1 MDDLSPKKLE
11 IAQMNRERLNELHYL
26 ALEKIDKMTRDNNTL
41 LKLLD
46 NLELYVRDVIIKT
59 NRSDSMTPDDT
70 SESMV
75 MVTPSPKKTG
85 LIRKG
90 RNWSLDLTPKTPES
104 PNILYR
110 HLGKPSYRDQ
120 FIQQTLTPSRKNKG
134 GKRGKNNR
142 KNKTMRKYS
151 KK

>member
-85 LIRKG
+85 LIRKS
-90 RNWSLDLTPKTPES
+90 RNWSLNLTPKTPEP

-110 HLGKPSYRDQ
+110 HLDKPSYRDQ
-120 FIQQTLTPSRKNKG
+120 FIEKTLTPSRSKTSKG
-134 GKRGKNNR
+134 GKRGKNI
-142 KNKTMRKYS
+142 KTMRKYS

>member
-11 IAQMNRERLNELHYL
+11 IAQMDRERLNELYYL
-26 ALEKIDKMTRDNNTL
+26 ALEKIDKMTRDNNIL
-41 LKLLD
+41 LKLVD
-46 NLELYVRDVIIKT
+46 DLELYVRDVIIKT
-59 NRSDSMTPDDT
+59 NRSDSMTPDT

-85 LIRKG
+85 LIRKS
-90 RNWSLDLTPKTPES
+90 RNWSLDFTPKTPES

-120 FIQQTLTPSRKNKG
+120 FIANTPPRKG